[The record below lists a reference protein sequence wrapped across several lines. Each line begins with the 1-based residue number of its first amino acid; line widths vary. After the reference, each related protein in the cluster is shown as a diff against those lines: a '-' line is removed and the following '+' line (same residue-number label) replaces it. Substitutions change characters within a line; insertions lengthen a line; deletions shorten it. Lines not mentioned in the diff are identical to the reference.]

1 MLPSLPHWRC
11 CHCRIISPARDGCGS
26 RFLCPHDPGM
36 WMFVHIEVC
45 ASIFVIHHRT
55 PHRQKPS
62 QPGFKRQQRG
72 TGGAVV
78 ILPLQSLWNIPRT
91 SYIPERDGL
100 NGNLQLVSVVVAS
113 SASKPREQVRGKW
126 KKSSI
131 IGMIKIKK
139 LSDAKWMESCLME
152 LAVYE
157 FLVRNVSGWKLSMR
171 LGWMRDDRG
180 ANYNDVK
187 YD

>member
-1 MLPSLPHWRC
+1 
-11 CHCRIISPARDGCGS
+11 
-26 RFLCPHDPGM
+26 
-36 WMFVHIEVC
+36 
-45 ASIFVIHHRT
+45 
-55 PHRQKPS
+55 
-62 QPGFKRQQRG
+62 
-72 TGGAVV
+72 
-78 ILPLQSLWNIPRT
+78 
-91 SYIPERDGL
+91 
-100 NGNLQLVSVVVAS
+100 
-113 SASKPREQVRGKW
+113 
-126 KKSSI
+126 
-131 IGMIKIKK
+131 MIKIKK